1 MSNRPRHPDK
11 DIEAAI
17 ALAEELGWTVKRELA
32 KLMHGDYF
40 CVLIMIMPA
49 EMGSFAK

>member
-17 ALAEELGWTVKRELA
+17 AHAEELGWTVKKRTGKTHAWGL
-32 KLMHGDYF
+32 LL
-40 CVLIMIMPA
+40 CP
-49 EMGSFAK
+49 

>member
-17 ALAEELGWTVKRELA
+17 AHAEELWMDSKKENWQNS
-32 KLMHGDYF
+32 
-40 CVLIMIMPA
+40 C
-49 EMGSFAK
+49 MGITFVSL

>member
-17 ALAEELGWTVKRELA
+17 AHAEELGWTVKKRIGKTHA
-32 KLMHGDYF
+32 WGIVTGKQIGRAH
-40 CVLIMIMPA
+40 V
-49 EMGSFAK
+49 